1 MEIKN
6 INKSINTGK
15 NKKLIQEI
23 NEFGRLINELKKKKI
38 SAKIINLI
46 NLDITNINSFIGL
59 DKDLLKLLR
68 KVQYRI
74 LKLIKKELNLVTK
87 NFYRNKWLA
96 MGMAIFGVPFGVVLG
111 GRTGNMAFLG
121 LGIPI
126 GIAIG
131 IVIGSTKDK
140 KAFKEGRQLDLTS

>member
-59 DKDLLKLLR
+59 DKDLQKLLR
-68 KVQYRI
+68 KVQYKI
-74 LKLIKKELNLVTK
+74 LKLVKTEHNLVTK
-87 NFYRNKWLA
+87 NHYRNKLLVA
-96 MGMAIFGVPFGVVLG
+96 GMSIFGIPLG
-111 GRTGNMAFLG
+111 IVIGACTGNMALG
-121 LGIPI
+121 IGIPI
-126 GIAIG
+126 GMAIG
-131 IVIGSTKDK
+131 AVIGIIKDK